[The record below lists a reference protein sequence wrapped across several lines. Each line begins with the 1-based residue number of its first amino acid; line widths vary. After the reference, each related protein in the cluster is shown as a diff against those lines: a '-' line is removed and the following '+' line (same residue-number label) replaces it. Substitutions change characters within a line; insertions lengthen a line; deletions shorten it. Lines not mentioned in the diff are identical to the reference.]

1 MLITQ
6 HINDAGDRAKSSH
19 SQNRGILPAKTTPL
33 PSTMWRWYG
42 KIELQFH
49 FIKDINMLSETVT
62 ALLDNS

>member
-1 MLITQ
+1 MSQ

-19 SQNRGILPAKTTPL
+19 SQSRGILPAKTASL
-33 PSTMWRWYG
+33 PSSMWTWYG